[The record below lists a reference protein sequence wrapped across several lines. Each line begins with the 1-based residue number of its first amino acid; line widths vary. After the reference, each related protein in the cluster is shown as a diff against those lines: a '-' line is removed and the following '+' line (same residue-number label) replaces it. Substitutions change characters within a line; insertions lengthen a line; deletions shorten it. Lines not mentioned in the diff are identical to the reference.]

1 MFAWKICDDAGILY
15 KLENSD
21 ISLNYHLRSNNRL
34 YEDINTRN
42 KFSKDKCVVWM
53 DGVPVEGALILA
65 SFVPMKFIM
74 QCLKLH

>member
-1 MFAWKICDDAGILY
+1 MM
-15 KLENSD
+15 LESC
-21 ISLNYHLRSNNRL
+21 ITEKKRHKSLNYHLRSNNRL